1 MRDVSMKMND
11 LGQKRVPFL
20 FIIDFEMK
28 KPLVYPLNDI
38 DPGTIRYD
46 VGGQS
51 NAELPQRINKNFQ
64 LHKKPVSFEKYKE
77 AFHLV
82 QKNQRN
88 GNSYLTNLTFPTEIK
103 IDIGLKEIFNISQA
117 KYKLWLKD
125 RLVAFSPE
133 TFVKIRNQKIFSHPM
148 KGTIDASLPNAKE
161 TILHDAKEM
170 AEHNTIVDLIR
181 NDLSMV
187 STNIEVTKF
196 RYVDYLQ
203 TSEKDLLQVSSEI
216 CGDLPVDYSSRIGDI
231 ITTLLPAGSIS
242 GAPKKKTV
250 EIIQEAEQQE
260 RGYYTGIAGVFD
272 GKNLDSFVMIR
283 FIEKSDDRYFYRSGG
298 GITVRSEVEKEY
310 NELIDKVYVPVA

>member
-1 MRDVSMKMND
+1 MRDVSVKMND
-11 LGQKRVPFL
+11 LGKGRVPFL

-38 DPGTIRYD
+38 NQNKIQYD
-46 VGGQS
+46 IGEHTNAQLSQS
-51 NAELPQRINKNFQ
+51 INTNFR
-64 LHKKPVSFEKYKE
+64 LDKEPVSFDKYKKG
-77 AFHLV
+77 FDLV
-82 QKNQRN
+82 QENQRN

-103 IDIGLKEIFNISQA
+103 TDIGLKQIFDISRA

-125 RLVAFSPE
+125 DFVVFSPE
-133 TFVKIRNQKIFSHPM
+133 TFVKIRNRKIFSHPM
-148 KGTIDASLPNAKE
+148 KGTIDASIPKAKE
-161 TILHDAKEM
+161 KILNDAKEM

-187 STNIEVTKF
+187 STNVEVTKF
-196 RYVDYLQ
+196 RYVDYLR

-216 CGDLPVDYSSRIGDI
+216 CGDLPDDYSSGIGDI

-250 EIIQEAEQQE
+250 EIIQEAEQQK
-260 RGYYTGIAGVFD
+260 RGYYTGIAGIFD

-283 FIEKSDDRYFYRSGG
+283 FIEKSGNRFFYRSGG
-298 GITVRSEVEKEY
+298 GITARSDAKKEY
-310 NELIDKVYVPVA
+310 NELIDKVYVPVD

>member
-1 MRDVSMKMND
+1 MRDVSVKMND
-11 LGQKRVPFL
+11 LGKKSVPFL

-38 DPGTIRYD
+38 NQNKIQYD
-46 VGGQS
+46 IGEQTNAQLSQS
-51 NAELPQRINKNFQ
+51 INTKFR
-64 LHKKPVSFEKYKE
+64 LGKEPVSFEKYRKGFE
-77 AFHLV
+77 FV
-82 QKNQRN
+82 QENQRN

-103 IDIGLKEIFNISQA
+103 TDIRLKQFFDISRA
-117 KYKLWLKD
+117 KYKLWLD
-125 RLVAFSPE
+125 DTFVVFSPE
-133 TFVKIRNQKIFSHPM
+133 TFVKIQNQKIFSHPM
-148 KGTIDASLPNAKE
+148 KGTIDASLPNAKQ
-161 TILHDAKEM
+161 TILNDAKEM

-187 STNIEVTKF
+187 STNVEVTKF
-196 RYVDYLQ
+196 RYVDYLR

-216 CGDLPVDYSSRIGDI
+216 CGDLPDYYSSRIGDI

-260 RGYYTGIAGVFD
+260 RSYYTGIAGIFD

-283 FIEKSDDRYFYRSGG
+283 FIEKSGNRFFYRSGG
-298 GITVRSEVEKEY
+298 GITARSEAEKEY